1 MVPGDAVVGV
11 DGAAEAGVPGGRA
24 DGGVHQQ
31 HRLVVLPHATHV
43 EGVGR
48 RGVGDQRAAHPLPS
62 AAATATT
69 AAEKV

>member
-48 RGVGDQRAAHPLPS
+48 
-62 AAATATT
+62 
-69 AAEKV
+69 